1 MLQIVL
7 LALLQQGPA
16 FAREIVALFQKGADP
31 TPAEWEQLFSRYKT
45 PYSAYV
51 SEDVLKKAIDL
62 VAAGRGGERVSPGYG
77 STAYGSG

>member
-16 FAREIVALFQKGADP
+16 FAREIVAIFQKGSDP
-31 TPAEWEQLFSRYKT
+31 TPEEWEKLFSRYKT

-51 SEDVLKKAIDL
+51 GEDVLAKAKEL
-62 VAAGRGGERVSPGYG
+62 VESGRGGERVSLGGYG
-77 STAYGSG
+77 TGYGR